1 MSIFSMAFTG
11 TMPAGNLLAGFGA
24 ARWGTTVTLTASGVI
39 CIVIA
44 GWFYRSIPVLRAAV
58 APVLA
63 KLDPAVFEPIVRP
76 VREGKDS

>member
-11 TMPAGNLLAGFGA
+11 TMPAGNLLAGFLA
-24 ARWGTTVTLTASGVI
+24 ARWGTTVTLMGSGVL

-44 GWFYRSIPVLRAAV
+44 GMFFRAIPRMRVAA

-63 KLDPAVFEPIVRP
+63 KLDPAVFEPIVHP
-76 VREGKDS
+76 AVEPPGE